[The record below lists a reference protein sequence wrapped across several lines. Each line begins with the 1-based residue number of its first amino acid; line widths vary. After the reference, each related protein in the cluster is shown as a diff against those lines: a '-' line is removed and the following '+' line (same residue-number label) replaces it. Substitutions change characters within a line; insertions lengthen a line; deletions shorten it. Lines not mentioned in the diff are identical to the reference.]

1 MNNHLELS
9 EAKLNP
15 DRFLSSR
22 LGDKDR
28 LHMELWQVW
37 PIEFIIIIVVA
48 FQTEIKFVDL
58 II

>member
-1 MNNHLELS
+1 MLLKELKQKNMNNQLELS

-28 LHMELWQVW
+28 LHMEL
-37 PIEFIIIIVVA
+37 
-48 FQTEIKFVDL
+48 
-58 II
+58 